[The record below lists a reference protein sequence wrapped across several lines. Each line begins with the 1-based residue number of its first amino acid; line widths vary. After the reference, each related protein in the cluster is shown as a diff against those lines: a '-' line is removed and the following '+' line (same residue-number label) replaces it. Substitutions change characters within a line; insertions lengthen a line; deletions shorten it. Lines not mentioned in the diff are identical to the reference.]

1 MRYLYLL
8 SFILVFNCRSQKV
21 VDIQG
26 HRGFRGLHP
35 ENSLPAFDKALEL
48 GVQTLEFDVVISK
61 DQKVVVSHEPFMNHE
76 IALDLF
82 GNVITPRN
90 ELSFNM
96 YTMPY
101 DSIKLYD
108 CGSKKHPRFPFQKN
122 EKVHKPLLIEVIDLA
137 EKKSNNTIFYNIEI
151 KSKPE
156 YDAVYAPD
164 VNQYVKLVIEVLE
177 TKGILDRAILQS
189 FDLRAL
195 EYIKIQNPNIQTALL
210 VDENEWIAT
219 KLEKLSFM
227 PDIISPYFKLLDQQT
242 VSKYQ
247 VEGIKVIPWTVN
259 DVEDINNMLEL
270 KVDGIIS
277 DFPDRVIGLSNENK

>member
-1 MRYLYLL
+1 
-8 SFILVFNCRSQKV
+8 